1 MSPEQVFMLR
11 QLAEGQS
18 RPDGDDRTVSRLCG
32 GLVTRQLAVRS
43 GSCCS
48 RIDPNT
54 MVAEYQIL
62 PAGVA
67 FLRTH
72 DAGIPRDLVKNG
84 DGPEYIVVTLA
95 RLAAGAGDVDDVASV
110 VRRAGELG
118 LDDVRLTVARV
129 SEVRAGRGGTI
140 RMLGR
145 DGPRSS
151 EDVTPARVD
160 DALWTA
166 VWRVSDIKLWL
177 RAVPPRLSAGSG
189 QAAAS

>member
-1 MSPEQVFMLR
+1 MSPEQVSILR
-11 QLAEGQS
+11 QLAAGQS
-18 RPDGDDRTVSRLCG
+18 RPEGDDRTVSRICG
-32 GLVTRQLAVRS
+32 GLVSRRFAVRL
-43 GSCCS
+43 GSCSS
-48 RIDPNT
+48 RVDPNT
-54 MVAEYQIL
+54 MVAEYGITQ
-62 PAGVA
+62 AGRD
-67 FLRTH
+67 FLTTH
-72 DAGIPRDLVKNG
+72 DAGIPRDLVKGG
-84 DGPEYIVVTLA
+84 DGPEYIVATLA
-95 RLAAGAGDVDDVASV
+95 RFAAGAADVDDVVSV

-118 LDDVRLTVARV
+118 LDDVRLTVARA
-129 SEVRAGRGGTI
+129 SEVRAGRGGTL

-177 RAVPPRLSAGSG
+177 RAVPSRLSAGSG